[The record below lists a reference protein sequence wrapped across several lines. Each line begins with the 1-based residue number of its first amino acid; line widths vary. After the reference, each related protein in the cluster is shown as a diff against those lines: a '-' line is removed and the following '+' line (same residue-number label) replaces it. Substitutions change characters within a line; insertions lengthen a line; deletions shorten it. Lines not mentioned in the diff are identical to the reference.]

1 MVGPC
6 TPAPLSSLVPR
17 LRPRPSTHHAPSEN
31 PKGRGVWRVWGRDYR
46 LSWFGYSC
54 HMHIIC
60 DSDTRRSLRAED
72 PGFTSQ
78 RLNPLLSTRPQ
89 HTHSVLND
97 IRESILLI
105 GSFSSHFRTSVSA
118 LQRFPLAQRRFF
130 FFWAQFSR
138 ELARLYEYSYRP
150 CAVCLL
156 PNFVLC
162 CNRRLV
168 REVSRE
174 RKQARDQCGIE

>member
-105 GSFSSHFRTSVSA
+105 SQIANVPEVYTRAFKFTCTLQRKVLRKYSVSVKSTSCTLFVMSSIFQEV
-118 LQRFPLAQRRFF
+118 LQ
-130 FFWAQFSR
+130 
-138 ELARLYEYSYRP
+138 
-150 CAVCLL
+150 
-156 PNFVLC
+156 
-162 CNRRLV
+162 
-168 REVSRE
+168 
-174 RKQARDQCGIE
+174 K